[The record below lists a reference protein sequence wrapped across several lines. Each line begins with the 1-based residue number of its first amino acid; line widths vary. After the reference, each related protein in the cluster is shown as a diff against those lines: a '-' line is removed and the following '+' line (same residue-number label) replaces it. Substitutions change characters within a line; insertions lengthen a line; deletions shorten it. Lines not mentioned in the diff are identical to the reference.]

1 MGGVTRATLPGLA
14 RFGAKA
20 FVRNRFGIRYETAKG
35 EPNAPKWPAARAAAI
50 VESRCPESRWL
61 ALRATETAD
70 SFNHPATHSVASPAV
85 NDTFRDRLAAALA
98 ATYRID
104 DELAGGGMSRVFAAT
119 EHALG
124 RKVVV
129 KVLPPDL
136 SAGVNRERFQREIQV
151 AAQLQHPHIVP
162 LLSAGRVPSPDG
174 TTEGELLYY
183 TMPYIE
189 GESLRSTLARQ
200 GPLAVRDVV
209 RILHDVAEALAY
221 AHGRGVVHR
230 DIKPGNILT
239 MGSHALVTDFGVA
252 KALSAAMPTS
262 GMTSG
267 GMAIGTPAYMAPEQ
281 LAADPDADHRIDI
294 YAVGLLAYELL
305 SGRSPFVGTSP
316 QATMAAQLTRV
327 PDPLDTYRDD
337 VPPALA
343 AVITR
348 CLEKLPES
356 RPQTAAALLEELERA
371 ATPPGGSGSVSAPSI
386 KPLAAS
392 PRSAARQRRA
402 VFAGALLVI
411 LAGVAVAITTWSRRG
426 SNGAIQAVTVNTAPA
441 SAPTPGTP
449 AAGTVAAIAGAAP
462 NTPAGDSATRTPI
475 VLTRAESL
483 AIAEAVKKRLTAHRD
498 SQVANGERA
507 WADSLSRRFE
517 RALSDSMARILA
529 ELRGGRRIDVRG
541 FDPVEL
547 ERLQEIAK
555 RSARVMPNVP
565 PSMTPGVAGGPKGLP
580 DPAGY
585 RGVPPGEPVPIPP
598 PAPGVRRVLLGAV
611 RNAYR
616 GELSTIG
623 AAVSDSIRRAI
634 AARPGYEVINAAS
647 LTDPRLYASRSP
659 TSLGR
664 AVGAGAVLTGLYF
677 PRPDSTLVLQLQL
690 FDVQRN
696 RIVRVMESRP
706 IDPKAPMR
714 GVGDIVADA
723 LAAMNDIDWR
733 SGPADSLG
741 AKRP

>member
-1 MGGVTRATLPGLA
+1 M
-14 RFGAKA
+14 
-20 FVRNRFGIRYETAKG
+20 
-35 EPNAPKWPAARAAAI
+35 
-50 VESRCPESRWL
+50 
-61 ALRATETAD
+61 
-70 SFNHPATHSVASPAV
+70 

-183 TMPYIE
+183 TMPFIE
-189 GESLRSTLARQ
+189 GESLRSTLARR
-200 GPLAVRDVV
+200 GALPVRDVV
-209 RILHDVAEALAY
+209 RIIHDVAEALAY
-221 AHGRGVVHR
+221 AHSRGVVHR

-281 LAADPDADHRIDI
+281 LAANPAADHRIDI

-327 PDPLDTYRDD
+327 PDPLDSYRDD
-337 VPPALA
+337 VPPALS

-348 CLEKLPES
+348 CLEKQPES
-356 RPQTAAALLEELERA
+356 RPQTAAALLDELEGA
-371 ATPPGGSGSVSAPSI
+371 VTPPGGSGPVTPLTLKLQATPS
-386 KPLAAS
+386 PS
-392 PRSAARQRRA
+392 NARQRRA

-411 LAGVAVAITTWSRRG
+411 IAGVAVAIAAWSRRG
-426 SNGAIQAVTVNTAPA
+426 AVSAVQPVAVNSAPA
-441 SAPTPGTP
+441 SAATPGV
-449 AAGTVAAIAGAAP
+449 GTVVTVAGAAS
-462 NTPAGDSATRTPI
+462 NTPAGDSAARPPI

-498 SQVANGERA
+498 SQVAKGERA

-529 ELRGGRRIDVRG
+529 ELRGGRRVDARG
-541 FDPVEL
+541 LDPVEL

-555 RSARVMPNVP
+555 RSAMAAPNVP
-565 PSMTPGVAGGPKGLP
+565 PIPGITGGATGSP
-580 DPAGY
+580 DRPGY
-585 RGVPPGEPVPIPP
+585 RGPSLPGEPSVFPP
-598 PAPGVRRVLLGAV
+598 PARGVRRVLMGAA

-616 GELSTIG
+616 GELSVIG
-623 AAVSDSIRRAI
+623 ATISDSIRRAI
-634 AARPGYEVINAAS
+634 GARPGYEVIDAAS
-647 LTDPRLYASRSP
+647 LTDPRLYASRSR

-696 RIVRVMESRP
+696 RVVRVMESRP
-706 IDPKAPMR
+706 IDRKAPMR
-714 GVGDIVADA
+714 GVGDIVTDA
-723 LAAMNDIDWR
+723 LTAMNDIDWR